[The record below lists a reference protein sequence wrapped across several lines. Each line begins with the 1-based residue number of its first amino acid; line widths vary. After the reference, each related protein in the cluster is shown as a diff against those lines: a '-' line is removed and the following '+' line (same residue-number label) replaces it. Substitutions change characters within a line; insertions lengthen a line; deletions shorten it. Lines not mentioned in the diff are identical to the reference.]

1 MPNFILNKKNV
12 HKVNNYFNSP
22 KGSRQIPYGLGSRLI
37 AWFCKTSFAREKYF
51 KNKVPLFREFL
62 NSLPG
67 EYDADKLL
75 PHVLYT
81 NFLKGWRSS
90 SLSWMNERK
99 LKRHVQFNG
108 LERIEKARQEKK
120 GIIILN
126 SHFGQAQAGLTVFPI
141 LGYKEFYTI
150 IRAKGLESLKIEGL
164 NEKAKP
170 KLLAFKDNSQSEL
183 FKQMYR
189 AREVLNEG
197 GIVHLLG
204 DGYHGMSSNTIP
216 FLGKLRGFR
225 SSYAELS
232 LASGAEILPMFIDCP
247 MKGKLVVDILPPLD
261 RGNEGMK
268 PEERREHITLQYAK
282 LLEERWLAQPWNVNW
297 RFIEKHL
304 YQVDAPE

>member
-12 HKVNNYFNSP
+12 HKLNSYFNSRR
-22 KGSRQIPYGLGSRLI
+22 GSRQIPYALGSRLI
-37 AWFCKTSFAREKYF
+37 AWFCKTDFAREKFF

-62 NSLPG
+62 KSLPA
-67 EYDADKLL
+67 EYDADKLI
-75 PHVLYT
+75 PYVLYS
-81 NFLKGWRSS
+81 NYLKGWRSS
-90 SLSWMNERK
+90 SLSWMSQRK
-99 LKRHVQFNG
+99 LRRHVQFNG
-108 LERIEKARQEKK
+108 LELLEKYQREKK
-120 GIIILN
+120 GVIILN
-126 SHFGQAQAGLTVFPI
+126 SHFGLAQAGLTVFPK
-141 LGYKEFYTI
+141 LGYNEFYTI
-150 IRAKGLESLKIEGL
+150 VRAKGLESMKFEGL
-164 NEKAKP
+164 KENAKP

-183 FKQMYR
+183 FRQMYR

-232 LASGAEILPMFIDCP
+232 LSSGAEILPVFIDCP
-247 MKGKLVVDILPPLD
+247 INKKIIVDILPPLD
-261 RGNEGMK
+261 QGDDSMK